1 MPSAYH
7 AHLPYAGDPESP
19 ELSDVS
25 KVGRKKSLVRP
36 DREKIDPGHRQWHYR
51 SHVAQLEQEGNARVG
66 VMPSSASAESF
77 L

>member
-7 AHLPYAGDPESP
+7 AHLPYTGDPESP

-36 DREKIDPGHRQWHYR
+36 DREKIDPGHRQWFYR
-51 SHVAQLEQEGNARVG
+51 SHATQLGHEGNA
-66 VMPSSASAESF
+66 
-77 L
+77 